1 MDKKDTDKSKNNKNK
16 IRVNK
21 SKVKK
26 LKSYRFPRN
35 IVKWAKVNLENLKQ
49 GVTDPRHS
57 DKSIPILVS
66 PCGKFLLKEPDSI
79 IDKKPKYAIPTKGFK
94 VGKWRGVFLQP
105 MAKLNL
111 CEKITEKTE
120 KLMKRRGFR
129 DVYGGDFHSGNVG
142 KWKNMV
148 VVIDW

>member
-16 IRVNK
+16 IRVDK

-49 GVTDPRHS
+49 GVTDPCHS

-66 PCGKFLLKEPDSI
+66 PCGKFLLKQPDSI
-79 IDKKPKYAIPTKGFK
+79 IDKRPEYAIPTRIF
-94 VGKWRGVFLQP
+94 GKWNEFLLQP

-111 CEKITEKTE
+111 CEKITERVD
-120 KLMKRRGFR
+120 KLRKKNNFR
-129 DVYGGDFHSGNVG
+129 DVYGADFHSGNVG
-142 KWKNMV
+142 KWKNTV